1 MAEYLVRVELFN
13 ANADD
18 YNELHEKMENKG
30 LSRQI
35 VSDHG
40 AVYEMPSGTYLG
52 SSELSALDLQVWVS
66 SVADPHSHPKKAA
79 VFVGQLKDWQAFLDR
94 S

>member
-18 YNELHEKMENKG
+18 YNELHEKMKNKG
-30 LSRQI
+30 LVRQI
-35 VSDHG
+35 KSDG
-40 AVYEMPSGTYLG
+40 GVFYEMPSGTYFG

-66 SVADPHSHPKKAA
+66 GMADPHSSPKRAA
-79 VFVGQLKDWQAFLDR
+79 VFVGQLSDWSAFLDR